1 MVQRPVA
8 GADGETIRG
17 YDRRADILLGLPGGG
32 FQRQSLG
39 EAGGNC
45 RRQRTTCAMSVFGR
59 HARRRKPKATPGF
72 DEQIDALGAAAMAA
86 FDENRLG
93 TLRQQ
98 LLPLRPHLVF
108 VFGKHDIEQAPRPPA
123 DWASGAARATVT
135 TASGYHPRAASGHP
149 SLRP

>member
-8 GADGETIRG
+8 GADGETIRCH
-17 YDRRADILLGLPGGG
+17 DRRADVLLGLPRGG

-39 EAGGNC
+39 EAGRNC
-45 RRQRTTCAMSVFGR
+45 RRQRTTCSMGVLGR

-72 DEQIDALGAAAMAA
+72 DEQIDALGAATMAA

-98 LLPLRPHLVF
+98 FLPLRPHLVF
-108 VFGKHDIEQAPRPPA
+108 VVGKRDIE
-123 DWASGAARATVT
+123 
-135 TASGYHPRAASGHP
+135 
-149 SLRP
+149 